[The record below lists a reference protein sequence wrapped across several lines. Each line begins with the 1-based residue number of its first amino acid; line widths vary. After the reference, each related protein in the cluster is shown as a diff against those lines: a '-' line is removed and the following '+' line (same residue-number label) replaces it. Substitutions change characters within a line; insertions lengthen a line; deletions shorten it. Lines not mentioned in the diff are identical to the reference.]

1 MNKLFRSPEILF
13 YYLSTEYDRFTD
25 YIFGTR
31 CMFYWYNRKCQLVTC
46 QHVNVQWNKMWDIN
60 MEKELSA
67 IPTLISKKK
76 NQDRIAKPRTLHH
89 PEVSIFTLYII
100 KLTI

>member
-1 MNKLFRSPEILF
+1 
-13 YYLSTEYDRFTD
+13 
-25 YIFGTR
+25 
-31 CMFYWYNRKCQLVTC
+31 
-46 QHVNVQWNKMWDIN
+46 

-67 IPTLISKKK
+67 IPTLILEKK

-100 KLTI
+100 KLTIWILYTTLQMIMDNFTLQFTRKESSMFVYQS